1 MSLVPSVAPRD
12 PAPAPPAGA
21 AEADPAA
28 GLAGPI
34 ADAVALMTRT
44 HRFAVTGDPLYAVPW
59 YLVFGDG
66 GGEAHGLLAAGC
78 HDSPFPPPE
87 RQPAAAAG
95 WHWWI
100 TEEMAAAELAPALFC
115 RPEDRQAWARLEAAL
130 GLLVRHRRRL
140 PFNGMVLVLN
150 AGTLGRPGPAAA
162 AGRRLRRIAD
172 EAERTIG
179 LRFPVYVLVTG
190 LDALPG
196 HNPVFAAL
204 PREAGDQA
212 IGHRFNPERPADAAG
227 ELAGF
232 FAGFR
237 ERLLRLRLGILG
249 HAEAPADPL
258 GLFRFPD
265 EFAALRPGLTALA
278 EALTGPDGADG
289 ALLPA
294 RLRAVF
300 FTAPGTAAAHLT
312 DVFKRF
318 LPADAPL
325 AHRP

>member
-1 MSLVPSVAPRD
+1 MSVAPSPASGD
-12 PAPAPPAGA
+12 PARVPAAAA
-21 AEADPAA
+21 AEPEA
-28 GLAGPI
+28 GLTGPL
-34 ADAVALMTRT
+34 ADAIALMTRS

-66 GGEAHGLLAAGC
+66 GGEARGLLAAGC

-87 RQPAAAAG
+87 RQPEAAAG

-100 TEEMAAAELAPALFC
+100 TEELAAAELAPVLFC
-115 RPEDRQAWARLEAAL
+115 RPEDRPAWARLEAAL

-140 PFNGMVLVLN
+140 PFNGLALVLN
-150 AGTLGRPGPAAA
+150 AAMVIRHGAGMAA
-162 AGRRLRRIAD
+162 AGQRLRRIAD

-179 LRFPVYVLVTG
+179 LGVPVYVLVTG

-212 IGHRFNPERPADAAG
+212 IGHRFDPERPADAPG
-227 ELAGF
+227 ELAAF

-237 ERLLRLRLGILG
+237 ERLLRLRIGILG
-249 HAEAPADPL
+249 HGEPPADPL
-258 GLFRFPD
+258 GLFRFPE

-278 EALTGPDGADG
+278 GALTVPDGT
-289 ALLPA
+289 LLPA
-294 RLRAVF
+294 RLRAVY
-300 FTAPGTAAAHLT
+300 FTAPGAAAAHAT

-325 AHRP
+325 ARAS